1 MLRFAPSDS
10 YVVGLQRPM
19 DQQDLLRLDYRAV
32 DCAVA
37 KVVEATLEIDYL
49 HSEEMADLSLVPSL
63 DLEVEIFS
71 FVQIHVDCVA
81 KVVEATLEI
90 DFPYSA
96 QIMDLSIL
104 TSLELEAEVFSLL
117 PIQE

>member
-10 YVVGLQRPM
+10 YAIGSQRPM

-37 KVVEATLEIDYL
+37 KVVEATLEIDYP
-49 HSEEMADLSLVPSL
+49 HSEEMADLSLLPSL
-63 DLEVEIFS
+63 ELEVEIYS
-71 FVQIHVDCVA
+71 LVPIQADCVA

-90 DFPYSA
+90 D
-96 QIMDLSIL
+96 
-104 TSLELEAEVFSLL
+104 
-117 PIQE
+117 